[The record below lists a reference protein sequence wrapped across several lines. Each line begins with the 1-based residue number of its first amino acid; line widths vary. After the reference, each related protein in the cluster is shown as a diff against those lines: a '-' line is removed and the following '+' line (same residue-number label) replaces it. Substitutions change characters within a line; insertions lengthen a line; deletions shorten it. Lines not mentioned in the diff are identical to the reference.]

1 MTDRTVFG
9 DFLDATY
16 GHLAEAPTVAAGAP
30 WAAPRATAT
39 AKPTATPARRTAHV
53 RPTWAT
59 ATCTALD
66 DHSRLAYTEI
76 LADERM
82 ETAASFLA
90 RAHAWYTSAGITI
103 ERSGALE
110 GSAGSSAEA
119 VNVAPWLSVS
129 IWVQR
134 DWNEAL
140 RSSGPC
146 NKRHAS

>member
-1 MTDRTVFG
+1 M
-9 DFLDATY
+9 
-16 GHLAEAPTVAAGAP
+16 PNAAGAAIREGVP
-30 WAAPRATAT
+30 SRGASTPTRPDQVSGELHGAIIVPADCMDAARRRATAS
-39 AKPTATPARRTAHV
+39 PMRSGPLSYRR
-53 RPTWAT
+53 P
-59 ATCTALD
+59 
-66 DHSRLAYTEI
+66 
-76 LADERM
+76 
-82 ETAASFLA
+82 TAASFLA

-146 NKRHAS
+146 NKQHAS

>member
-1 MTDRTVFG
+1 MRWVMRTITG
-9 DFLDATY
+9 LTNY
-16 GHLAEAPTVAAGAP
+16 IAALHG
-30 WAAPRATAT
+30 W
-39 AKPTATPARRTAHV
+39 
-53 RPTWAT
+53 
-59 ATCTALD
+59 CTA
-66 DHSRLAYTEI
+66 SPMRLGP
-76 LADERM
+76 LSNRRS
-82 ETAASFLA
+82 TAASFLA
-90 RAHAWYTSAGITI
+90 RAHAWHTSAGITI

>member
-1 MTDRTVFG
+1 MAISPKLRQWW
-9 DFLDATY
+9 
-16 GHLAEAPTVAAGAP
+16 LAHP

-90 RAHAWYTSAGITI
+90 RAHAWYTSAGIAI
-103 ERSGALE
+103 ERSGARRLSGIQRGGGE
-110 GSAGSSAEA
+110 RCAVAER
-119 VNVAPWLSVS
+119 L
-129 IWVQR
+129 
-134 DWNEAL
+134 DM
-140 RSSGPC
+140 GT
-146 NKRHAS
+146 K